1 MRLAWAIVLG
11 VAIAALLVW
20 WLGREQAT
28 TPMPGDVPA
37 TNPSPPEAPRRVLY
51 RWRDAAGVVQV
62 TDTPPSGRKYE
73 TLDVD
78 ALDRRNKFDAQPA
91 GPQP

>member
-1 MRLAWAIVLG
+1 MRLAWAVALG
-11 VAIAALLVW
+11 VAIAAVLVW
-20 WLGREQAT
+20 WLEREQAA
-28 TPMPGDVPA
+28 TPEPGTVSVTA
-37 TNPSPPEAPRRVLY
+37 PSPSEAPGRVLY
-51 RWRDAAGVVQV
+51 RWRDQAGVVQV

-73 TLDVD
+73 TVDID